1 MTELKCEPEQFQGR
15 IIFMSMFN
23 EIIWWTPRNEN
34 NWKANS
40 LNVATYATGFP
51 VECWSAGHIWD
62 LFVRKRGMELTSTS
76 QLMNGAELLKSW
88 RSISLRLVIR
98 CFRPPA
104 HWEEENWKVK
114 VVGRNHSLQR
124 KWRKRWID
132 SSHNCFCQS
141 AQYQRSSRR
150 LGQRIRSRLCWK
162 WKMWVFGDTDWHC
175 PREHHFSK
183 LTIGTGKL
191 VARLFQEIRRIRR
204 RSEIVE
210 TVQRCWLREEDWEG
224 TVLHYNRRGSEIMQT
239 ACR

>member
-1 MTELKCEPEQFQGR
+1 
-15 IIFMSMFN
+15 MSMFN
-23 EIIWWTPRNEN
+23 EITWWTPGNEN

-40 LNVATYATGFP
+40 LNVATYAKGFP
-51 VECWSAGHIWD
+51 EGCWSAGHIWD
-62 LFVRKRGMELTSTS
+62 LVVRKRGMELTSTS

-124 KWRKRWID
+124 KWRKRWIE

-141 AQYQRSSRR
+141 AQYLRSSRR

-162 WKMWVFGDTDWHC
+162 WNLWVFGDTDWHC
-175 PREHHFSK
+175 QREHHFSK
-183 LTIGTGKL
+183 LTIGTVNLLQDYFKKFAEFPEDQKL
-191 VARLFQEIRRIRR
+191 SKLCKDSGCVKKIEKGQFFITI
-204 RSEIVE
+204 
-210 TVQRCWLREEDWEG
+210 EE
-224 TVLHYNRRGSEIMQT
+224 RSEIMQT
-239 ACR
+239 PCR